1 MVFDVKLFRI
11 PTRVLRFQL
20 QINIADSVV
29 ENLIELKRKES
40 WLNNHLLQSPV
51 EGSVVTV
58 TIKKFKMG
66 SENRTGT
73 AGL

>member
-1 MVFDVKLFRI
+1 
-11 PTRVLRFQL
+11 
-20 QINIADSVV
+20 VV